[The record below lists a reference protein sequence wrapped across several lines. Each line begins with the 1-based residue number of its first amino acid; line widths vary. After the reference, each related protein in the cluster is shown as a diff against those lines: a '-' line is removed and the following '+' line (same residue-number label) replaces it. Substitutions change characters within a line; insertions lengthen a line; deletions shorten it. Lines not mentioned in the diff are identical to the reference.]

1 MSTLMSTR
9 LPNMKTNFVNQQEM
23 VVLISRL
30 GEAGVRKLVHELGT
44 DVSNKLD
51 AYLLAPK
58 GAAQDTAEL
67 VWRVAAAG
75 EVALHEALIARED
88 EIWAATSCAP
98 PLCEQGCQTTTCSG
112 QETGRNLPLTPL

>member
-1 MSTLMSTR
+1 
-9 LPNMKTNFVNQQEM
+9 MKTNFVNQQEM

-67 VWRVAAAG
+67 VWRVADAG

-98 PLCEQGCQTTTCSG
+98 LFASNDVKPPLAAVRKQV
-112 QETGRNLPLTPL
+112 ETFH